1 MPEQGISGS
10 HEHTE
15 RLKGKRV
22 SEKRKLW
29 TGLAAPGEAMP
40 LAFAISVCAGAALYL
55 LLPFEPEFWV
65 CALVAGMALFA
76 MIARAS
82 GWASKPLRIGLVI
95 TIGVCIGFLAGKL
108 RAYNVEAPTISQA
121 TGPVMLEGWVT
132 GVEGGQNGA
141 RLRIKPHAIG
151 GLSTDKLPALVRVT
165 HRLDL
170 NVAPGRFVRCWSVL
184 RPPPGPALPGDY
196 DFRRQAWFQQLGA
209 VGYVQG
215 RCRGGTLGKPPGLT
229 QALRLNI
236 SAHRRRLAEHV
247 NAVSG
252 VKANGFAA
260 ALISGDR
267 SFMPPEDQE
276 SLRAAGLAHLLAVS
290 GLHLGIVGG
299 LVYFIFRNGL
309 ALIQPISLRI
319 PVQKPA
325 ALAALLA
332 VALYL
337 VISGASVSTQRAFI
351 MSAVFFGAMLI
362 DRPALSLRSFS
373 VAMIAVVLI
382 SPESVFAPGFQMSF
396 AATGVLIAIYEAW
409 SRRRSGGLGGF
420 GQRFSFGA
428 KSLVVTSIAAS
439 IATAPFALFHFER
452 LAPLGLLANLVAM
465 PVVSLVTVPAA
476 GLSMLLAVVGMEEI
490 GLRLFGWSLELVMD
504 IARWAEDAGTAYRYP
519 LKTMPAGALL
529 LLTSALIL
537 LVALRR
543 WARLVGVGLASICGG
558 VVWALQPVPDV
569 YWSPS
574 GEVYANLEGGRYTVI
589 DFADGDALGPLRF
602 RAAGSGQAC
611 IARTCNYALN
621 SGTRLRLL
629 QDAPQG
635 EDCRQPGAQI
645 IMSMAA
651 PPSAGRSRICPST
664 IYWTDVLQNG
674 GLAASSESS
683 GVVTRYAKKCSAR
696 PWRQC

>member
-1 MPEQGISGS
+1 M
-10 HEHTE
+10 
-15 RLKGKRV
+15 
-22 SEKRKLW
+22 
-29 TGLAAPGEAMP
+29 AA
-40 LAFAISVCAGAALYL
+40 FS
-55 LLPFEPEFWV
+55 
-65 CALVAGMALFA
+65 LFA
-76 MIARAS
+76 VFVTAS
-82 GWASKPLRIGLVI
+82 GRVRLAVRIVLI
-95 TIGVCIGFLAGKL
+95 LLTGVSTGFLAGKL
-108 RAYNVEAPTISQA
+108 RAATIAAPVIMEV

-151 GLSTDKLPALVRVT
+151 GLSPDKLPAMVRVT
-165 HRLDL
+165 HKLDL

-215 RCRGGTLGKPPGLT
+215 RCRGGTLGKPPGFMAT
-229 QALRLNI
+229 LRLHI
-236 SAHRRRLAEHV
+236 SAYRRRLAEHV

-267 SFMPPEDQE
+267 SFMPSEDQE

-325 ALAALLA
+325 ALAALVA

-373 VAMIAVVLI
+373 IAMIAVVLI
-382 SPESVFAPGFQMSF
+382 SPESVFAPGFKMSF

-409 SRRRSGGLGGF
+409 SRHRAGGLGGF
-420 GQRFSFGA
+420 AQRFTFGA

-476 GLSMLLAVVGMEEI
+476 GLSMLLAVIGMEEV

-504 IARWAEDAGTAYRYP
+504 IARWAEDAGDAYRYP
-519 LKTMPAGALL
+519 LKTMPGSALL
-529 LLTSALIL
+529 LLTSALAL
-537 LVALRR
+537 MVLLRR
-543 WARLVGVGLASICGG
+543 WLRPVAVGLASLCGLA
-558 VVWALQPVPDV
+558 VWTLQPMPDA

-589 DFADGDALGPLRF
+589 AFADGDALGPLRL
-602 RAAGSGQAC
+602 RGARPGQAC
-611 IARTCNYALN
+611 LASACSYTLKT
-621 SGTRLRLL
+621 GTRLKLL
-629 QDAPQG
+629 QDAPERG
-635 EDCRQPGAQI
+635 DCRQADGQI
-645 IMSMAA
+645 IMSIAT
-651 PPSAGRSRICPST
+651 PPTARASVCPSV
-664 IYWTDVLQNG
+664 IYWSDVLQQG
-674 GLAASSESS
+674 GLEASWS
-683 GVVTRYAKKCSAR
+683 GAGLVTRHARTCSAR
-696 PWRQC
+696 PWRQCP